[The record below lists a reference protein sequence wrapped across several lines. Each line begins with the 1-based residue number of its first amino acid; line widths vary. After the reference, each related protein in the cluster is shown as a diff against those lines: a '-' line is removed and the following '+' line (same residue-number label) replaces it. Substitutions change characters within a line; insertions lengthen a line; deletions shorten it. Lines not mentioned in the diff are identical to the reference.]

1 MHSLSSELHIGTTT
15 VGENNE
21 TTSIGKICK

>member
-1 MHSLSSELHIGTTT
+1 MYSLSLELHIGTAM

-21 TTSIGKICK
+21 TTSIGTICK